1 MLSLS
6 GIVDSFNQW
15 CYQSST
21 LSVLRDTKFGIPAV
35 QTAHLL
41 GIMTVLGTTTVM
53 NLRLLNL
60 GYREL
65 SAETFLP
72 QVWTWFRRG
81 LFLTLIAGFIV
92 FLPDPVRYAQNISF
106 RVKMATLAIA
116 IAYQFTIFRKRV
128 HAPVAASL
136 TAGTVIICAISMILW
151 FGVGWCGRAIAF
163 FG

>member
-1 MLSLS
+1 MLSLHS
-6 GIVDSFNQW
+6 LVDSFDQW
-15 CYQSST
+15 CYQSSA
-21 LSVLRDTKFGIPAV
+21 LSILRDTKLGIPAV

-92 FLPDPVRYAQNISF
+92 FLPDPVRYAQNTSF
-106 RVKMATLAIA
+106 QVKMATLAIA
-116 IAYQFTIFRKRV
+116 IAFQFTVFRKRV
-128 HAPVAASL
+128 HSPAAGSP
-136 TAGTVIICAISMILW
+136 TAKTIAICGVSMILW

>member
-1 MLSLS
+1 MLSLH
-6 GIVDSFNQW
+6 GLIDSFNQW
-15 CYQSST
+15 CYQSPV
-21 LSVLRDTKFGIPAV
+21 LSVLRDTKLGIPAV

-65 SAETFLP
+65 SADTFLP

-92 FLPDPVRYAQNISF
+92 FLPDPVRYAQNTSF
-106 RVKMATLAIA
+106 RVKMAVLAIA
-116 IAYQFTIFRKRV
+116 IAWQFTIFRKQV
-128 HAPVAASL
+128 HSPPSASP
-136 TAGTVIICAISMILW
+136 TAKTIVISAVSMILW

>member
-1 MLSLS
+1 MLSVHTL
-6 GIVDSFNQW
+6 IDSFNQW
-15 CYQSST
+15 CYHSST
-21 LSVLRDTKFGIPAV
+21 LSILRDTKLGIPAV
-35 QTAHLL
+35 QTAHLV

-81 LFLTLIAGFIV
+81 LFLTMIAGFIV
-92 FLPDPVRYAQNISF
+92 FLPDPVRYVQNTSF
-106 RVKMATLAIA
+106 RVKMAVLAIA
-116 IAYQFTIFRKRV
+116 IIYQFTVFRKRV
-128 HAPVAASL
+128 HAPPAASP
-136 TAGTVIICAISMILW
+136 TAQTIAICAISMILW